1 VAEPIQIGDS
11 VLDAWDLAQATLDA
25 RPGNLFPSQVAW
37 NAVAGNERVADVL
50 AAVASAGYRP
60 DRPETVRV
68 PKFDRTTRP
77 GADLAMEDQVIYAAL
92 VDAIRERIHEG
103 YVTFTGSGEHEQS
116 YEDFERYPLTEAD
129 ARYVLEA
136 DASAFYQ
143 YIDHEILAYELI
155 GLTGW
160 AEATE
165 AISRLLQGWT
175 GTSKGLPQGPWPSYV
190 LADVYISTVARS
202 LLRAGFRFR
211 RYSDDFRIVASTWTE
226 VREAQLRLEE
236 AFHAIGLVIAPR
248 KLKTPKI
255 DTYRGYLE
263 RADDPRLRSVASRE
277 AFAELEAGEYEP
289 PSPAPKAVTAHET
302 QRAEEVVQ
310 EQLETLPIT
319 VLSTRLIRR
328 ALPKLGRGRST
339 VGLRLLPRLLA
350 RYPHLT
356 PNLASYL
363 RLLMGTNLEDRAVR
377 AVLTW
382 LQGPSYRFP
391 WQVGWLLSALT
402 RAESQHADAAD
413 FAASVVYRDDVPWFA
428 RGQAA
433 LVIAIH
439 GSLPTPTEFVSVF
452 ERSPRATRADLVAAV
467 VIGQPRWRR
476 LFLDGV
482 AADPVLGP
490 VADLDPDEYRT
501 WL

>member
-1 VAEPIQIGDS
+1 VPEPIQIGES
-11 VLDAWDLAQATLDA
+11 VLEAWDLLQATVDA
-25 RPGNLFPSQVAW
+25 SPGNLFPSHVAW
-37 NAVAGNERVADVL
+37 HAVTGRERVAEVLGAL
-50 AAVASAGYRP
+50 AATGHRP
-60 DRPETVRV
+60 DQPEIVRV

-77 GADLAMEDQVIYAAL
+77 GTDLAIEDQIIYAAL
-92 VDAIRERIHEG
+92 VDAVRARIHVG
-103 YVTFTGSGEHEQS
+103 FVTFTGSGEHDQS
-116 YEDFERYPLTEAD
+116 YGDFERYPLSEED

-136 DASAFYQ
+136 DVSAFYQ

-160 AEATE
+160 AEASE
-165 AISRLLQGWT
+165 AIVRLLEAWT
-175 GTSKGLPQGPWPSYV
+175 GASRGLPQGPWPSYI
-190 LADVYISTVARS
+190 LADIYISAVARS

-236 AFHAIGLVIAPR
+236 ALHAIGLVIAPG

-255 DTYRGYLE
+255 ETYRSYLE
-263 RADDPRLRSVASRE
+263 RVDDPRLKSVASRE
-277 AFAELEAGEYEP
+277 AFAELEASEYEP
-289 PSPAPKAVTAHET
+289 AGPAPRAVTSQEVE
-302 QRAEEVVQ
+302 RATEVLE
-310 EQLETLPIT
+310 EQLEAFPIT
-319 VLSTRLIRR
+319 VLGTRLIRR
-328 ALPKLGRGRST
+328 TLAKLGRGGST

-356 PNLASYL
+356 PNVSAYV
-363 RLLMGTNLEDRAVR
+363 RLLMGSNREDQAVR
-377 AVLTW
+377 AILSW
-382 LQGPSYRFP
+382 LQGPAYRFP

-402 RAESQHADAAD
+402 RAESQHEDAAT
-413 FAASVVYRDDVPWFA
+413 FATSVMYRDDVPWFA

-433 LVIAIH
+433 LVMAMH

-467 VIGQPRWRR
+467 VIGQPRWRG

-482 AADPVLGP
+482 ASDPVLGE
-490 VADLDPDEYRT
+490 VAELDTDDYQA